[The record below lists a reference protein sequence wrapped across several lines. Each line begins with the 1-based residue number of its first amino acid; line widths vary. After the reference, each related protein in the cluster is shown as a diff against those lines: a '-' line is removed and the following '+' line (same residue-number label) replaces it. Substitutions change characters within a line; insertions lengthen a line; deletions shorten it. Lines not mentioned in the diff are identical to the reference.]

1 MLVALNKLDLPEA
14 QERLSTLKATL
25 KRDGYRV
32 FEISA
37 ATGQG
42 VQELMRA
49 TAEILREAET
59 AAEPV
64 QKPQQRRVYTLEGV
78 DERLWTVEKTGD
90 GRFLVTG
97 IGIERLT
104 RMTNFELEDAV
115 TRFQNVLQ
123 RSGIEAELERLGV
136 EDGDTVTIAGYDLIW
151 GEQELEEPQLGSRR
165 KRGIETE

>member
-1 MLVALNKLDLPEA
+1 
-14 QERLSTLKATL
+14 
-25 KRDGYRV
+25 
-32 FEISA
+32 
-37 ATGQG
+37 
-42 VQELMRA
+42 
-49 TAEILREAET
+49 
-59 AAEPV
+59 
-64 QKPQQRRVYTLEGV
+64 
-78 DERLWTVEKTGD
+78 
-90 GRFLVTG
+90 VTG